1 MTRRRLR
8 RRFLALRATRWFPV
22 GLVVPVLVLLLLD
35 RGFSLAEIG
44 LAAALQGIIV
54 FALELPTGGLS
65 DTIGRRPVLIGATV
79 IDCVAVA
86 LLLTARSM
94 PVLLT
99 FWLLQ
104 GVYRALESGPLD
116 SWYVDTSE
124 SIDAD
129 EHSADLEKAF
139 SAAGVVTALAL
150 ASGAMIA
157 SGLVAIDPFGGIE
170 ALAVPIVVAGVFR
183 LVDLGAVIVLM
194 TEDSATRGAR
204 VGSSTTRLFD
214 VIGATARSI
223 RTSSVLTALVAVGL
237 FSGMGL
243 SALEGLS
250 PPKLA
255 ATVADSATAAAILG
269 PAATGAWIAA
279 AAGAALAPRLAAR
292 LGTARAAMR
301 LHVLQGL
308 TLIAMALV
316 TGPIGVIAFY
326 VIAFGAH
333 GTINPLYQSL
343 LHRHTESAH
352 RSTTVSA
359 TSMAWQAGGAIGF
372 VVLGLIATT
381 MGVDLALIVAAAALM
396 VTVPFYLPARGATGG
411 ATLRRPAPS
420 PLEEAGVRR

>member
-1 MTRRRLR
+1 MTRSRLR
-8 RRFLALRATRWFPV
+8 RRFLVLRATRWFPV

-35 RGFSLAEIG
+35 RGFSLAEVG
-44 LAAALQGIIV
+44 LAVALQGIIV

-65 DTIGRRPVLIGATV
+65 DSIGRRPVLIGATA
-79 IDCVAVA
+79 IDCIALA

-94 PVLLT
+94 PMLLT

-157 SGLVAIDPFGGIE
+157 SGLVAIDPFGGIGP
-170 ALAVPIVVAGVFR
+170 LATPIVVAGVLR
-183 LVDLGAVIVLM
+183 VVDLGALIVLM
-194 TEDSATRGAR
+194 TEDCATRGTR

-214 VIGATARSI
+214 VIGATTRSI
-223 RTSSVLTALVAVGL
+223 RTSSVLTALIAVGL
-237 FSGMGL
+237 FSGIGL

-269 PAATGAWIAA
+269 PAATCAWIAA

-301 LHVLQGL
+301 LLTLQGL
-308 TLIAMALV
+308 IIVAMALV
-316 TGPIGVIAFY
+316 AGPVGVIACY
-326 VIAFGAH
+326 VLALGAH
-333 GTINPLYQSL
+333 GTMNPLYESM

-359 TSMAWQAGGAIGF
+359 ASMAWQAGGAIGF

-381 MGVDLALIVAAAALM
+381 IGIDRALIVAATAMM
-396 VTVPFYLPARGATGG
+396 VAVPFYLPVRRAGA
-411 ATLRRPAPS
+411 ATASQPPPRA
-420 PLEEAGVRR
+420 PLEQASGAR